1 MIGQSISH
9 FTILEKLGE
18 GGMGVVY
25 KAADAK
31 LERTVALKFLS
42 DEALGSDDMKVRLV
56 QEAKSAAALDHPN
69 ICTIYEIIDADGH
82 TFISMAYLEG
92 RTLREIAAERPL
104 PAEKIL
110 DIAIQ
115 ATAGLDHAHAKGF
128 VHRDVK
134 SANIMVAPGGRV
146 TITDFGLA
154 KQKGKADVSREST
167 TVGTIAYMS
176 PEQTEG
182 GDVDH
187 RSDIWSLGVV
197 LYELATG
204 TVPFS
209 GNYDEAIVYSIL
221 NTEPEPIS
229 ARRSGLP
236 TELEHIVMKA
246 MAKDPDARYPSA
258 TDMLAELKALQMKLV
273 AGVGPAGAKNKAH
286 FGALTGW
293 VLGAALAIT
302 LTFQAVGFFSR
313 APEVAA
319 VESIAVFPFEN
330 IRANPDDDWLARDLA
345 EVLTYRLSELPTIR
359 VIDRLQIVR
368 ALEQLQVETAGVGI
382 ETMSL
387 RASGSLSA
395 TLSLVGSYRTYGDS
409 IRVTA
414 RLVETETAA
423 VVPLLQ
429 ETYPRSDV
437 TAMQTDVVGRI
448 VRRVQERTGERSSE

>member
-1 MIGQSISH
+1 
-9 FTILEKLGE
+9 
-18 GGMGVVY
+18 
-25 KAADAK
+25 
-31 LERTVALKFLS
+31 
-42 DEALGSDDMKVRLV
+42 
-56 QEAKSAAALDHPN
+56 
-69 ICTIYEIIDADGH
+69 
-82 TFISMAYLEG
+82 
-92 RTLREIAAERPL
+92 
-104 PAEKIL
+104 
-110 DIAIQ
+110 
-115 ATAGLDHAHAKGF
+115 
-128 VHRDVK
+128 
-134 SANIMVAPGGRV
+134 
-146 TITDFGLA
+146 
-154 KQKGKADVSREST
+154 
-167 TVGTIAYMS
+167 MS
-176 PEQTEG
+176 PEQTKG
-182 GDVDH
+182 DDVDH

-209 GNYDEAIVYSIL
+209 GNYDQAIVYSIL

-258 TDMLAELKALQMKLV
+258 TDMLAELKALQLKLV
-273 AGVGPAGAKNKAH
+273 AGVGPAGGQNKAH
-286 FGALTGW
+286 FGALAGW

-313 APEVAA
+313 TPEVAA

-345 EVLTYRLSELPTIR
+345 EILTYRLSELPRIR

-368 ALEQLQVETAGVGI
+368 ALEQLQVKTAGVGI

-387 RASGSLSA
+387 RASGRLSA

-409 IRVTA
+409 MRVTA

-448 VRRVQERTGERSSE
+448 VRRVEERAGERSIE

>member
-1 MIGQSISH
+1 VIGQSISH

-56 QEAKSAAALDHPN
+56 QEAKSAAALEHPN

-92 RTLREIAAERPL
+92 RTLREIAAESPL

-154 KQKGKADVSREST
+154 KQKGKADVSAEST
-167 TVGTIAYMS
+167 TAGTIAYMS
-176 PEQTEG
+176 PEQTQG
-182 GDVDH
+182 NDVDH

-204 TVPFS
+204 TVPFG
-209 GNYDEAIVYSIL
+209 GNYEQAIVYSIL
-221 NTEPEPIS
+221 NSEPEPIS

-236 TELEHIVMKA
+236 EELQHIVMK
-246 MAKDPDARYPSA
+246 
-258 TDMLAELKALQMKLV
+258 
-273 AGVGPAGAKNKAH
+273 
-286 FGALTGW
+286 
-293 VLGAALAIT
+293 
-302 LTFQAVGFFSR
+302 
-313 APEVAA
+313 
-319 VESIAVFPFEN
+319 
-330 IRANPDDDWLARDLA
+330 
-345 EVLTYRLSELPTIR
+345 
-359 VIDRLQIVR
+359 
-368 ALEQLQVETAGVGI
+368 
-382 ETMSL
+382 
-387 RASGSLSA
+387 
-395 TLSLVGSYRTYGDS
+395 
-409 IRVTA
+409 
-414 RLVETETAA
+414 
-423 VVPLLQ
+423 
-429 ETYPRSDV
+429 
-437 TAMQTDVVGRI
+437 
-448 VRRVQERTGERSSE
+448 